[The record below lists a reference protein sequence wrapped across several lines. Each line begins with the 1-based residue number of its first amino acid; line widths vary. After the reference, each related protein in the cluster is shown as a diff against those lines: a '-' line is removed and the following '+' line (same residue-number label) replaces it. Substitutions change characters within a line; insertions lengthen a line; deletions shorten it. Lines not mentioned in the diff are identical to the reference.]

1 MSEKKKN
8 LRKLSHR
15 LSYVLRHGALDM
27 GLEMTA
33 DGYVPVDSLLI
44 LQHPKFIGNQWT
56 LQDIRDVVSDSDK
69 QRFKLREKPAS
80 DYGQATQ
87 RTVERLTQTTT
98 ATSNMLLCIRA
109 NQGHTISFIK
119 PELLL
124 VRLSAEELRRI
135 PTIVHG
141 TYSALWPAIQIS
153 GGLSRMKRT
162 HIHCAS
168 GLIGENG
175 VISGMRRGCD
185 VYIYINA
192 EACADAGVVFYRSDN
207 GVLLTAGIKGGI
219 LPCKYFSHVTDA
231 GGNEILVRSK
241 TEGSRSCLG

>member
-87 RTVERLTQTTT
+87 R
-98 ATSNMLLCIRA
+98 
-109 NQGHTISFIK
+109 HTISFIK